1 MSSTA
6 PQHIVI
12 IGGGQGAG
20 ASLRHLRALGY
31 DGIASVICAEDLY
44 PYERPPLSK
53 EFLSGTASI
62 DTLTLC
68 TPEHPRERFY
78 LGDVASRIDPAQ
90 KRVMLR
96 SGTSIPYDKLLIA
109 TGGEA
114 RRLAL
119 AGADGSNVHYLR
131 TVHDA
136 RRLRT
141 ALADCQAAQTPVL
154 VIGGGWIGLE
164 IAAAARQAGLETT
177 LIEAGS
183 QLCGRSLPAPVAAE
197 LLRAH
202 QDRGVNIR
210 LGCSIDALH
219 GDGRV
224 TAAALS
230 DGSTIPVGMVV
241 VGIGLIPNTQLA
253 ADAGLVVGNGVRVD
267 ANGRT
272 SNDHIY
278 AIGDVAEFPCMWHGY
293 AVRMETWNN
302 ANVQAVRA
310 MSAML
315 PHADAPSPAGGAV
328 PWFWSDQ
335 FDLNLQV
342 LGAPLVGDDAL
353 ISTDAEGGALHLYVK
368 DKRLIGAIGINRA
381 RDIRILKRAVERDPQ
396 LPFQQ
401 VTDCLAN
408 LRELL

>member
-1 MSSTA
+1 MNPAS
-6 PQHIVI
+6 PQRIVI

-20 ASLRHLRALGY
+20 ASLRHLRALAYG
-31 DGIASVICAEDLY
+31 GITSVVCAEDQY

-53 EFLSGTASI
+53 DYLNGTTTLDA
-62 DTLTLC
+62 LTLC
-68 TPEHPRERFY
+68 KPENPREQFY
-78 LGDVASRIDPAQ
+78 LADTAERIDPAE
-90 KRVMLR
+90 KVVALR
-96 SGTSIPYDKLLIA
+96 SGVSIPYDKLLIA

-114 RRLAL
+114 RKLVI
-119 AGADGSNVHYLR
+119 AGADFPNVHYLR

-141 ALADCQAAQTPVL
+141 ALAACRAAQTLVL

-164 IAAAARQAGLETT
+164 IAAAARQAGLATT
-177 LIEAGS
+177 LIEAAP

-210 LGCSIDALH
+210 LGCAIHALH
-219 GDGRV
+219 GDDRA
-224 TAAALS
+224 TAATLS
-230 DGSTIPVGMVV
+230 DGSTVPVGMVV

-253 ADAGLVVGNGVRVD
+253 ADAALAVGNGIRVD
-267 ANGRT
+267 VNGRT
-272 SNDHIY
+272 SDPHIY
-278 AIGDVAEFPCMWHGY
+278 AVGDVAEFPCTWHGC

-302 ANVQAVRA
+302 ANVQAARA
-310 MSAML
+310 ISAML
-315 PHADAPSPAGGAV
+315 QHAESPPAGDAV

-342 LGAPLVGDDAL
+342 LGAPLAGDGSL
-353 ISTDAEGGALHLYVK
+353 VSTDAEGGALHLYIK
-368 DKRLIGAIGINRA
+368 STRLIGAIGINRA

-396 LPFQQ
+396 LPFER
-401 VTDCLAN
+401 VANCLAN